1 MTMALEKE
9 TLHVAM
15 NGSGVIG
22 RRQFLQTIG
31 LGTAGLAVG
40 AAMPITFTD
49 WMALHAA
56 DLRKRQMACILLWMA
71 GGPSQLETFDPKPG
85 TEHGGET
92 KTIATAVPGISIA
105 EAWNHTAKGM
115 KDIALVRSMTNKEGN
130 HQRATYQ
137 LHTGYVPSATI
148 KHPHLACS
156 MVSELGES
164 KLDLPHIV
172 SVGGPTIGAG
182 FLGAA
187 LEPFVVQNPS
197 QPPENTQPKVATDR
211 LRRRLSLLDRLEG
224 AGFERTGGADRV
236 RDHRALY
243 HQTTK
248 MILSPHMRAFNLD
261 EEPEPLR
268 EAYGKTPFGQG
279 CLLARRLVQAGVTFI
294 EVRSNGWDTH
304 QQNHERVGKLA
315 NDVDP
320 GFATLIND
328 LKHRGMLEQTLVVW
342 MGEFGR
348 TPKINPNAGR
358 DHFPKVFNVALAGG
372 GVKGGQV
379 IGASNTDG
387 TDVKDH
393 PVGVPDLLTSL
404 CHALK
409 VDPAK
414 EMMSPIGRPI
424 KIVDGGKTV
433 QALFG

>member
-1 MTMALEKE
+1 MALEKE
-9 TLHVAM
+9 TVQVAM
-15 NGSGVIG
+15 NGAGVIG
-22 RRQFLQTIG
+22 RRHFLQTIG
-31 LGTAGLAVG
+31 LGAAGLAAS
-40 AAMPITFTD
+40 AAIPVSFTD

-92 KTIATAVPGISIA
+92 KAIPTAVPGISIA
-105 EAWNHTAKGM
+105 EGWDQTAKVM

-148 KHPHLACS
+148 KHPHIGCS

-164 KLDLPHIV
+164 KFDLPHIV
-172 SVGGPTIGAG
+172 SIGGATIGAG

-187 LEPFVVQNPS
+187 IEPFVVQNP
-197 QPPENTQPKVATDR
+197 QKPPENTAAEG
-211 LRRRLSLLDRLEG
+211 RRRSLPPP
-224 AGFERTGGADRV
+224 AGLARSARRRGLRA
-236 RDHRALY
+236 HRRRRPGQGPPALY
-243 HQTTK
+243 HQTAK
-248 MILSPHMRAFNLD
+248 MILSPNMKAFNLD
-261 EEPEPLR
+261 DEPEPLR
-268 EAYGKTPFGQG
+268 DAYGRTPFGQG
-279 CLLARRLVQAGVTFI
+279 CLLARRLVQAGVTFV

-304 QQNHERVGKLA
+304 QQNHEKVGKLA
-315 NDVDP
+315 KQVDP
-320 GFATLIND
+320 GFATLITD
-328 LKHRGMLEQTLVVW
+328 LKQRGMLDQTLVVW

-379 IGASNTDG
+379 IGASTSDG
-387 TDVKDH
+387 SEVKDH
-393 PVGVPDLLTSL
+393 PVTVPDLLASS
-404 CHALK
+404 
-409 VDPAK
+409 VPFSQGRPGQGDDD
-414 EMMSPIGRPI
+414 PIGRPI

-433 QALFG
+433 SAFFS